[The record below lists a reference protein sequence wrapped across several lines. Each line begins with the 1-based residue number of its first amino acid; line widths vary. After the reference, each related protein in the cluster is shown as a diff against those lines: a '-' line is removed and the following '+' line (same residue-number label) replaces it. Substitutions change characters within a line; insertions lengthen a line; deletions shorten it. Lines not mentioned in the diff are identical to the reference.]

1 MPGPHRKM
9 VTQEESATV
18 SEGEGEGVAR
28 EETQQGRRLMRCC
41 CEQRGGGG
49 GKGGRSLAYHSA
61 DYKSPSRAT
70 LARGKLGVSEC
81 DNHNLYPPITKFDPS
96 PIVCMLVYVLACV
109 PACA

>member
-28 EETQQGRRLMRCC
+28 EETQR
-41 CEQRGGGG
+41 
-49 GKGGRSLAYHSA
+49 RSLAYHSA

-81 DNHNLYPPITKFDPS
+81 NNHDLYPPITKFDLSPS
-96 PIVCMLVYVLACV
+96 VCMLACVLACV
-109 PACA
+109 SACA